1 MWLWMAGVLAVLI
14 LLLMLASTLASAERS
29 MPEVNA
35 PARLPATVQLLAEP
49 LPGMPGDVSPSWE
62 DANGIDPALD
72 MVKLV
77 WTVMEDHRR
86 GEFEAALEGWNSVQF
101 DYDTDFYRMVAIGHA
116 NLVIGNLEGAKYAL
130 STAEE
135 MAPNNA
141 VVHYF
146 LGVLRLEEA
155 ALAHDWYD
163 AVGPTR
169 TRFVSYV
176 PRDVV
181 PNSRSMYL
189 LAARSELER
198 AIELAPTVRLDE
210 PLTPEAWYTTMAL
223 GPTVGD
229 LLLAMGAENFA
240 AKAHN
245 LLAPMLLENGLLEAA
260 ETHLDAAV
268 RGGMYVGF
276 GYVDLIGEYEDRGH
290 YLDAA
295 RVCAKAV
302 DHGLDEKT
310 GRQRALMNLERM
322 YLSVKP
328 TD

>member
-1 MWLWMAGVLAVLI
+1 MWLWVAGVLAAIV
-14 LLLMLASTLASAERS
+14 LLLMMARSAANAERS
-29 MPEVNA
+29 LPEANA
-35 PARLPATVQLLAEP
+35 PARLPATVQLSAEP
-49 LPGMPGDVSPSWE
+49 LPGMPGEVPP
-62 DANGIDPALD
+62 GFDPAMD

-86 GEFEAALEGWNSVQF
+86 GEFEAALEGWNSLQL

-116 NLVIGNLEGAKYAL
+116 NLAMGNLEGAKYAL
-130 STAEE
+130 STADE

-146 LGVLRLEEA
+146 LGVLRMEEA
-155 ALAHDWYD
+155 ARVHDWYD

-169 TRFVSYV
+169 TRIVAYA
-176 PRDVV
+176 PREVV

-210 PLTPEAWYTTMAL
+210 PLTPDAWYTTMAL

-245 LLAPMLLENGLLEAA
+245 LLVPILLEDGSLEAA

-268 RGGMYVGF
+268 RGGRYVGF
-276 GYVDLIGEYEDRGH
+276 GYVDLIGEYEASGR

-302 DHGLDEKT
+302 GHGLDEEAAHE
-310 GRQRALMNLERM
+310 RAMANLDR
-322 YLSVKP
+322 LL
-328 TD
+328 TR